1 MRANLVYR
9 EFTRVGAGK
18 VPDAKSLGRQSRALG
33 PEVIKQTHRRIVE
46 LAVENQVVQ
55 GRKMRVD
62 TTVVETNIH
71 YPTDSSLLGDG
82 NRVLTRLMKKVAA
95 VAGAVGTK
103 LRDRMRS
110 VERRVVEIARASR
123 VKGEKGKEK
132 LQPVYRKL
140 LGLSA
145 GIRKKRHFTPLS
157 WSSEKRHIQY

>member
-9 EFTRVGAGK
+9 EFTRVGAGN

-33 PEVIKQTHRRIVE
+33 PEVIKQIHRRMVE

-103 LRDRMRS
+103 LWDRMRS
-110 VERRVVEIARASR
+110 VARRVVEIARASR
-123 VKGEKGKEK
+123 VKGEKGTEK

-140 LGLSA
+140 LGSPQEFVKTAFYAAFLV
-145 GIRKKRHFTPLS
+145 F
-157 WSSEKRHIQY
+157 